1 MTKKDLHK
9 KVTVEPR
16 FKSSE
21 GINLHLCSESPRMGA
36 YLACMM
42 VSKASGFGTWQK
54 HVCYWLQGFHSEW
67 FGESITRAE
76 QKSDLICFLFFVAF
90 FFKNSFGC
98 CSVMIMRVNDEEE
111 DQLRIYYRNLKSHCL
126 FYLLKYTLVRSNLYA
141 FQFIHQPDIS
151 YFLNYRL
158 DHVTGLFQNFNDY
171 SLPSKLCATSSYK
184 SLQNLTPIYFSRL
197 IFNSFPNSWRFC
209 FSYERSVAISWTCHA
224 PPCLCAC
231 VLVIPIGKKMHFFF
245 LPSEL

>member
-1 MTKKDLHK
+1 MSQDLKAVRESTCIYVAKVPGWEHIWHAWWSARPVGLERDRNMCATDYKDFTLNDLENQLQGLSR
-9 KVTVEPR
+9 KVT
-16 FKSSE
+16 
-21 GINLHLCSESPRMGA
+21 
-36 YLACMM
+36 
-42 VSKASGFGTWQK
+42 
-54 HVCYWLQGFHSEW
+54 W
-67 FGESITRAE
+67 FVF
-76 QKSDLICFLFFVAF
+76 CFLLLF

-209 FSYERSVAISWTCHA
+209 FNYERSVAISWTCHA